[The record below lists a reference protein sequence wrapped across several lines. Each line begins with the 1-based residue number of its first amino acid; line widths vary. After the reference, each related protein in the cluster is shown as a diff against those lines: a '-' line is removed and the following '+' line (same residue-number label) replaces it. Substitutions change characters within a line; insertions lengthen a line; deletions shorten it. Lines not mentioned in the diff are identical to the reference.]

1 MRIGNLNINSD
12 MKTILDRFIADIKR
26 NGYPYFSRG
35 YKDSGDYFMVQCPY
49 HKLGQEK
56 HPSAQFRK
64 SDGLFYC
71 HGCKEAHSFQSVIYH
86 CLDVSGKSWL
96 LNNFDGSESENREIQ
111 FDWPVEKE
119 EKHVYVDKSVLAE
132 YRYTHPYMYK
142 RKLNLETIRKF
153 DIGYD
158 ADYTM
163 TKVVDGKK
171 ISRHIGECITF
182 PNKDVD
188 GNILFIA
195 RRAIHTK
202 FFHYPEDVD
211 KPVYGLYEIYREM
224 RHDVKIEEVYV
235 CESMINCLTLWSWGK
250 YAVALNGTG
259 SSKQLEQLK
268 KTPFR
273 HFILAL
279 DPDDAGRS
287 GTKKLINALTNKF
300 ISVVD
305 IPEGKDVN
313 DLTKEEFESLNV
325 HAALWG

>member
-1 MRIGNLNINSD
+1 MRIGNLSVNAD
-12 MKTILDRFIADIKR
+12 MKTILDRFISDIKR
-26 NGYPYFSRG
+26 NGLNYFSKG
-35 YKDSGDYFMVQCPY
+35 YKDSGDYYMVQCPY
-49 HKLGQEK
+49 HKMGQEK

-71 HGCKEAHSFQSVIYH
+71 HGCKESHSFQSVIYH
-86 CLDVSGKSWL
+86 CLEVSGRSWL

-132 YRYTHPYMYK
+132 YRYTHPYMYE

-171 ISRHIGECITF
+171 VSRHIGECITF

-224 RHDVKIEEVYV
+224 RHGVKIEEVYV
-235 CESMINCLTLWSWGK
+235 CESMIDALTLWSWGK
-250 YAVALNGTG
+250 YAIALNGTG
-259 SSKQLEQLK
+259 SSKQYEIIRNSSLRYL
-268 KTPFR
+268 
-273 HFILAL
+273 ILAT
-279 DPDDAGRS
+279 DNDDAGR
-287 GTKKLINALTNKF
+287 KAREKFRANVKNKF
-300 ISVVD
+300 IQEIDYASYGKCKD
-305 IPEGKDVN
+305 IN
-313 DLTKEEFESLNV
+313 DMTEEQFNSANIT
-325 HAALWG
+325 